1 MPLGSRESDPFPI
14 PDPRSRLWNSWFDHN
29 GMAAWNVRRHT
40 GREKVMCGE
49 ACPHQKMK
57 V

>member
-1 MPLGSRESDPFPI
+1 MPLGSRESDPFPSLDYGI
-14 PDPRSRLWNSWFDHN
+14 LGLTTSAWQL
-29 GMAAWNVRRHT
+29 GMSGDNT
-40 GREKVMCGE
+40 GREKVMRGE